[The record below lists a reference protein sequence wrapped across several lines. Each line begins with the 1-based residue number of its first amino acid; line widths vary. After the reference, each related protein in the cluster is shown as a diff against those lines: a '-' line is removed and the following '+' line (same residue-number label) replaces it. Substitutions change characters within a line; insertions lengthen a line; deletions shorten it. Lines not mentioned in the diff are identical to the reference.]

1 MKKIATRKLTKAQII
16 FMCAFGI
23 VPIVLIALVT
33 VAPMAKA
40 LYTSFFDYNGFGN
53 MKYLGFDN
61 YKEIFADSKFWSSA
75 WNDIKILFFK
85 EIIVVVLTVIFSIA
99 ATRLGYGAFEV
110 KFFRFI
116 FYIPNILSVVVI
128 AKCWKYFFDFE
139 LFSKITGLT
148 TPANGWITEYP
159 AEIVTF
165 VGSWC
170 GVSAFMIIMIASINN
185 ISKEIYEAAD
195 IDGAGQI
202 RQLFAITIPA
212 VLPQVKYMTITI
224 VTSIVGSNMN
234 FVKLFVGDYSQFTTM
249 GLYQYNAAFVSYR
262 YGFAYAGS
270 VIVMLLVFGIS
281 YVINRFISDKED
293 N

>member
-40 LYTSFFDYNGFGN
+40 LYTSFFDYNGFGE

-61 YKEIFADSKFWSSA
+61 YKEIFTDSKFWGSA
-75 WNDIKILFFK
+75 WNDIRILFFK

-99 ATRLGYGAFEV
+99 ATRLGYSTFEV
-110 KFFRFI
+110 KLFRFI

-170 GVSAFMIIMIASINN
+170 GVGAFMIIMIASINN
-185 ISKEIYEAAD
+185 ISKD
-195 IDGAGQI
+195 
-202 RQLFAITIPA
+202 
-212 VLPQVKYMTITI
+212 
-224 VTSIVGSNMN
+224 
-234 FVKLFVGDYSQFTTM
+234 
-249 GLYQYNAAFVSYR
+249 
-262 YGFAYAGS
+262 
-270 VIVMLLVFGIS
+270 
-281 YVINRFISDKED
+281 
-293 N
+293 